1 MNEESHPVDCQE
13 KLNADVLRQDE
24 ANRSS
29 EESRFRLFVSFNPS
43 PDVVKLLS
51 NAQSDLRTLL
61 QRAYDTELPIR
72 WIKSFQ
78 FHLTVFFFGDTSA
91 AKMNSIRARLTKFV
105 GDRPE
110 FPCLTAKGFGCF
122 PAFHRPRVLW
132 IGFALDSSLRNWQ
145 DRLAKAF
152 QGDFVWKERNRSYPH
167 VTIARLAFRR
177 LPPRFGEHLFEL
189 AQQTGMPSWD
199 WQINS
204 ITLMQSILGP
214 KGSEYIAL
222 ATLPGGCRTRD
233 QAPMV

>member
-1 MNEESHPVDCQE
+1 LSEESHPVDSQE

-29 EESRFRLFVSFNPS
+29 QESRFRLFISFNPS
-43 PDVVKLLS
+43 PDIIKLLGD
-51 NAQSDLRTLL
+51 AQKDLRTLL
-61 QRAYDTELPIR
+61 QRAYGTELPIR
-72 WIKSFQ
+72 WTKSFQ
-78 FHLTVFFFGDTSA
+78 FHLTVLFFGNTSA
-91 AKMNSIRARLTKFV
+91 AKMNSIRARLTEFV

-132 IGFALDSSLRNWQ
+132 IGFALSSSLRNWQ

-152 QGDFVWKERNRSYPH
+152 QGDFLWKERDRSYPH
-167 VTIARLAFRR
+167 VTIARLDFRR
-177 LPPRFGEHLFEL
+177 LPAGFGEHLFEL

-199 WQINS
+199 WQIDS
-204 ITLMQSILGP
+204 ITLMRSIPGP

-222 ATLPGGCRTRD
+222 ET
-233 QAPMV
+233 VH

>member
-1 MNEESHPVDCQE
+1 LNEESHPVDSQE
-13 KLNADVLRQDE
+13 KLNADVLLQAE

-43 PDVVKLLS
+43 PDVIKLLS

-78 FHLTVFFFGDTSA
+78 FHLTVLFFGDTSA

-152 QGDFVWKERNRSYPH
+152 QGDFVWKERDRSYPH

-204 ITLMQSILGP
+204 ITLMQSIPGP

-222 ATLPGGCRTRD
+222 ATLPGSLSD
-233 QAPMV
+233 

>member
-43 PDVVKLLS
+43 PDVIKRLS

-78 FHLTVFFFGDTSA
+78 FHLTVLFFGDTSA

-110 FPCLTAKGFGCF
+110 FPCLAAKGFGCF
-122 PAFHRPRVLW
+122 PAFRRPRVLW

-152 QGDFVWKERNRSYPH
+152 QGDFVWKERDRSYPH

-204 ITLMQSILGP
+204 ITLMQSIPGP

-222 ATLPGGCRTRD
+222 ATLPGSLSD
-233 QAPMV
+233 